1 MHLTALI
8 NNSWISVLKCP
19 LSVQLWFNNLQGSPD
34 AELKLLS
41 DVAATLPMLCNRS
54 SVKSQSKI
62 LSCAYSHSEEVP
74 PQVCSSNDF
83 QEMEFNNRA
92 AMTG

>member
-41 DVAATLPMLCNRS
+41 EVAAALPLLCNRS
-54 SVKSQSKI
+54 SVKSQSKSRYSAVLI
-62 LSCAYSHSEEVP
+62 LTVKRFPRKFVVRTTSRKWSLT
-74 PQVCSSNDF
+74 
-83 QEMEFNNRA
+83 
-92 AMTG
+92 TGQR

>member
-19 LSVQLWFNNLQGSPD
+19 LSVQLWFNNLQGSLD

-41 DVAATLPMLCNRS
+41 AVAAALCKKS
-54 SVKSQSKI
+54 SVKSKPKSRHPAVLIHTVKRFPRKFVVQ
-62 LSCAYSHSEEVP
+62 
-74 PQVCSSNDF
+74 
-83 QEMEFNNRA
+83 
-92 AMTG
+92 MTSRKKRV